1 MPKIILQETDNY
13 IVHRKKLIQKNG
25 DEFVNRLNQITEL
38 IARRESLPPECNLCQ
53 CSIHIVENKPQA
65 IIYRCNIT
73 KDILLYFD
81 YTFKIKG
88 VDVHLEIQLI
98 NIGDKDMLYK

>member
-1 MPKIILQETDNY
+1 MPIPILQETEIY
-13 IVHRKKLIQKNG
+13 ISHRAKLIQKHG
-25 DEFVNRLNQITEL
+25 DKFVKRLNQITGL
-38 IARRESLPPECNLCQ
+38 IDRPESLPPECNLFQ

-65 IIYRCNIT
+65 ITFRCNIT

-81 YTFKIKG
+81 CAITTSGGDSYLK
-88 VDVHLEIQLI
+88 IQLI